1 MEDFILVR
9 HPFLSIEKHNL
20 SLFGIFDGHGGDF
33 VAKYLKENF
42 AQNLHKSIKINY
54 SLNFRS
60 ILKEAFESFDK
71 NLEKFKEAENC
82 GSTGTL
88 IVVNN
93 NSVYCANVGD
103 SKCFYIS
110 KNNVEQLSEDHNC
123 SNEKEKEELKKKGI
137 LVFQNRVFGCLSLT
151 RTFGDNQLK
160 KDGIGC
166 TPFIKKIYLD
176 KNCVKYIIIASDGI
190 WDVINQEKLWEIH
203 NELTNGNSE
212 EFCNKLVDYA
222 MNNGSIDNISC
233 IVLRF

>member
-93 NSVYCANVGD
+93 NSVYCA
-103 SKCFYIS
+103 
-110 KNNVEQLSEDHNC
+110 KNYN
-123 SNEKEKEELKKKGI
+123 
-137 LVFQNRVFGCLSLT
+137 
-151 RTFGDNQLK
+151 
-160 KDGIGC
+160 
-166 TPFIKKIYLD
+166 
-176 KNCVKYIIIASDGI
+176 KYP
-190 WDVINQEKLWEIH
+190 IN
-203 NELTNGNSE
+203 
-212 EFCNKLVDYA
+212 
-222 MNNGSIDNISC
+222 
-233 IVLRF
+233 